1 MVVDINMRKNSL
13 KAWVL
18 AARPKT
24 LTGAAVP
31 VMIGGAYAWNIVK
44 DVHQM
49 QWVALALCFLFA
61 FLMQIDANFVN
72 DYYDCLK
79 GRDND
84 RRLGPLRACQQGW
97 VTMKAMR
104 YAIIF
109 TSIAACIVGFPL
121 VFWGGWELILVG
133 IACVLFCFLYTTTLA
148 QKGLGDVLVLIFFG
162 IIPVVFTTYV
172 TISSPSFNFQS
183 SILAPLT
190 LLIPPDSLS
199 LSAGATSARL
209 FNVGLGERSI
219 LNFQSSIF
227 NFQTFRLLPWNLGVA
242 TGLVID
248 CLLLVNN
255 YRDIENDRHAGK
267 NTLVV
272 MIGKKNT
279 EYLYMALV
287 PIAVI
292 MVLLEFGFSGTNM
305 ILGFIIYF
313 LHIETWNK
321 MRRIGEGRA
330 LNAVLGQT
338 ARNIFVYGVLT
349 TVIILLANS

>member
-79 GRDND
+79 GRDNE

-104 YAIIF
+104 YAIII

-172 TISSPSFNFQS
+172 TISNPSFNLQF
-183 SILAPLT
+183 L
-190 LLIPPDSLS
+190 
-199 LSAGATSARL
+199 
-209 FNVGLGERSI
+209 
-219 LNFQSSIF
+219 IF
-227 NFQTFRLLPWNLGVA
+227 NPQTFRLLPWNLGVA

>member
-79 GRDND
+79 GRDNE
-84 RRLGPLRACQQGW
+84 RRLGPIRACQQGW

-109 TSIAACIVGFPL
+109 TSIAACMVGFPL

-172 TISSPSFNFQS
+172 TISSPSFNLQF
-183 SILAPLT
+183 
-190 LLIPPDSLS
+190 
-199 LSAGATSARL
+199 
-209 FNVGLGERSI
+209 
-219 LNFQSSIF
+219 SIF

>member
-183 SILAPLT
+183 SI
-190 LLIPPDSLS
+190 
-199 LSAGATSARL
+199 
-209 FNVGLGERSI
+209 F
-219 LNFQSSIF
+219 NFQFSIF
-227 NFQTFRLLPWNLGVA
+227 NPQTFSLLPWNLGVA

-272 MIGKKNT
+272 IIGKKNT

>member
-1 MVVDINMRKNSL
+1 M
-13 KAWVL
+13 
-18 AARPKT
+18 
-24 LTGAAVP
+24 
-31 VMIGGAYAWNIVK
+31 
-44 DVHQM
+44 
-49 QWVALALCFLFA
+49 
-61 FLMQIDANFVN
+61 
-72 DYYDCLK
+72 
-79 GRDND
+79 
-84 RRLGPLRACQQGW
+84 
-97 VTMKAMR
+97 
-104 YAIIF
+104 
-109 TSIAACIVGFPL
+109 
-121 VFWGGWELILVG
+121 
-133 IACVLFCFLYTTTLA
+133 
-148 QKGLGDVLVLIFFG
+148 
-162 IIPVVFTTYV
+162 
-172 TISSPSFNFQS
+172 
-183 SILAPLT
+183 
-190 LLIPPDSLS
+190 
-199 LSAGATSARL
+199 
-209 FNVGLGERSI
+209 
-219 LNFQSSIF
+219 
-227 NFQTFRLLPWNLGVA
+227 
-242 TGLVID
+242 ID

-330 LNAVLGQT
+330 LNEVLGQT